1 MNNYVSVIVQKSN
14 KHICKEHLHMSNYND
29 FDLDIR
35 STHNSGPVDPQSVI
49 PVTVTCNCTYGPICH
64 ATELLCT
71 PGNICDI
78 TMGCSDGCTD
88 LVSLENRPKLILI
101 VGLLVVDGVRVKQYM
116 YS

>member
-1 MNNYVSVIVQKSN
+1 
-14 KHICKEHLHMSNYND
+14 MSNYND

-78 TMGCSDGCTD
+78 TISSDTRRTSNARMPCSVCR
-88 LVSLENRPKLILI
+88 N
-101 VGLLVVDGVRVKQYM
+101 VRAAVRWQGQWASARKYKRSVLRFPPQWQIATG
-116 YS
+116 

>member
-1 MNNYVSVIVQKSN
+1 
-14 KHICKEHLHMSNYND
+14 MSNYND

-78 TMGCSDGCTD
+78 TMGCSDGCTGPCQPGEPSETHSYCEIGRAH
-88 LVSLENRPKLILI
+88 V
-101 VGLLVVDGVRVKQYM
+101 
-116 YS
+116 